1 MNSALHYHVGILHI
15 EDVPV
20 SQLADR
26 FGTPLYV
33 YSGAVL
39 QAQYDRLTDAMA
51 GIASKVTICYALKA
65 NGNPAIGS
73 LLAGWGA
80 GADVVS
86 GGEIYLARR
95 MGFPA
100 DKIVFAGVGKTR
112 REMTEALREGV
123 HAFHVESA
131 GELSV
136 LESVAEGIG
145 KVANVAV
152 RVNPDVDAH
161 THPYITTGTHANK
174 FGVPP
179 QEALD
184 LTRSAAHSSHVR
196 PTGLHIH
203 IGSQLS
209 SVQPIAEAVE
219 RVLELWDTLA
229 SEGIAL
235 RDLNIGGGLGIPYR
249 PEDDP
254 DGPEALA
261 EALRP
266 LLAGRDLHLY
276 LEPGRFI
283 VGPAGALL
291 TAVLYVR
298 EGQGQ
303 PYVVVVDAGMN
314 DLIRP
319 ALYGAWHP
327 IYTVNEAEAGTGP
340 AVDIAGPVCESSDF
354 MGHNR
359 RLGAVK
365 LGDLLAVG
373 QAGAYGF
380 SMSSQYNGRPRPAEV
395 LVSGEQATLIRRR
408 ETYQDLIPDD

>member
-1 MNSALHYHVGILHI
+1 MRPVYSNIEAAGYSFAGRGGQSYTLCIMNNALQYHDGILHV
-15 EDVPV
+15 EDLPV

-39 QAQYDRLTDAMA
+39 QAQYDRLTDAME

-65 NGNPAIGS
+65 NGNPTIGG

-112 REMTEALREGV
+112 REMAEALREGV

-131 GELSV
+131 GELTV
-136 LESVAEGIG
+136 LEAVAEGMG
-145 KVANVAV
+145 KVANVAL

-174 FGVPP
+174 FGVDPR
-179 QEALD
+179 EALD
-184 LTRSAAHSSHVR
+184 LSRAAARSPHLH
-196 PTGLHIH
+196 PTGLHVH

-219 RVLELWDTLA
+219 RVLELWDTVA

-235 RDLNIGGGLGIPYR
+235 RDLNIGGGLGLYPTAPRTPRKGRRRWRTRCVLFSRGATYISISNRGASSWDLPARSLTSVVYVKEGKANPHRHSGCGHERPYS
-249 PEDDP
+249 
-254 DGPEALA
+254 
-261 EALRP
+261 
-266 LLAGRDLHLY
+266 
-276 LEPGRFI
+276 PGRY
-283 VGPAGALL
+283 
-291 TAVLYVR
+291 TAH
-298 EGQGQ
+298 G
-303 PYVVVVDAGMN
+303 
-314 DLIRP
+314 
-319 ALYGAWHP
+319 
-327 IYTVNEAEAGTGP
+327 
-340 AVDIAGPVCESSDF
+340 
-354 MGHNR
+354 
-359 RLGAVK
+359 
-365 LGDLLAVG
+365 
-373 QAGAYGF
+373 
-380 SMSSQYNGRPRPAEV
+380 
-395 LVSGEQATLIRRR
+395 
-408 ETYQDLIPDD
+408 IPSTQ